1 MLGVL
6 GANGY
11 PIFIVPAIAWFATMV
26 AAFTAA
32 REIFTVAL
40 YRYATTGE
48 PPNGYD
54 AATLGTALRRR

>member
-1 MLGVL
+1 
-6 GANGY
+6 
-11 PIFIVPAIAWFATMV
+11 MV